1 MRVSFFKKNLHKS
14 DQVCEMDSLK
24 SACLTKNFKSFKEL
38 AHGEYIVN
46 RFMHVDTKHG
56 KRVRIDLEE
65 FYMYLPE
72 RFSSLTE
79 ADINSLNASQKIM
92 VYSGKDAS
100 KQNRLILDFQEP
112 QTYFSDKMSTFNN

>member
-1 MRVSFFKKNLHKS
+1 
-14 DQVCEMDSLK
+14 MDSLK
-24 SACLTKNFKSFKEL
+24 SACLSKNFKSFKEL
-38 AHGEYIVN
+38 AQGEYIVN
-46 RFMHVDTKHG
+46 RFTHVDTKHG

-72 RFSSLTE
+72 RFTSLTE

-112 QTYFSDKMSTFNN
+112 QTYFSDIMSTYNN